1 MLNCHSFRFV
11 TLLPV
16 SQEGMEARS
25 SLHSK
30 QKLEL
35 PASQYMVD
43 GQLVMQGQRFLLSPR
58 LKVPVR
64 QENILDLCFHFSAV
78 KEDRT
83 FRSIAGIVRSKRQVR
98 KEKRRG
104 WVRHCAGCKR
114 RH

>member
-1 MLNCHSFRFV
+1 MLNCPSFNFA

-16 SQEGMEARS
+16 SQEGMEARP
-25 SLHSK
+25 SLHSR

-58 LKVPVR
+58 LKVSVM

-78 KEDRT
+78 KKIA
-83 FRSIAGIVRSKRQVR
+83 IAGSVCSKRQVR
-98 KEKRRG
+98 KEERRG